1 MSAKQIDGKSLAAA
15 IVARAKR
22 DCVDL
27 GYAPT
32 LAVVIIGDDPASHQ
46 YVRLK
51 EKACREAGIRFER
64 LSFDASAKITLV
76 VRAIETLNSRQDV
89 DAILVQLP
97 LPKPLDERVIIRT
110 IDPVKD
116 VDGFHPDNAD
126 ALAHGSPRLIPGLA
140 AGILALIKSTDEPLR
155 GKKAAVIANSKIFFE
170 PLAIVLGS
178 AGIEPFYLHPDEAP
192 SRASEADIVVIAI
205 GRAHFLKAEMVK
217 QGAILIDVGTNRL
230 DGKTVGDVDPS
241 AADVASFVS
250 PVPGGVGPMTVA
262 MLIKNTVELAKKRR
276 GHG

>member
-1 MSAKQIDGKSLAAA
+1 MSAKSIDGKSLGAA
-15 IVARAKR
+15 IIARAKR
-22 DCVDL
+22 ECLEL

-32 LAVVIIGDDPASHQ
+32 LGVVIVGDDPASHQ

-64 LSFDASAKITLV
+64 LSFAADANVTLI
-76 VRAIETLNSRQDV
+76 VRAIENFNRRQDV
-89 DAILVQLP
+89 DAVLVQLP
-97 LPKPLDERVIIRT
+97 LPKPLDERVVIRS
-110 IDPVKD
+110 IEPAKD

-126 ALAHGSPRLIPGLA
+126 ALAQGSPRLIPGLA
-140 AGILALIKSTDEPLR
+140 AGILALIKSTGEELR
-155 GKKAAVIANSKIFFE
+155 GKKAAVIANSKVFFE
-170 PLAIVLGS
+170 PLAIVLRS
-178 AGIEPFYLHPDEAP
+178 AGLVPSYLSANDAAQA
-192 SRASEADIVVIAI
+192 READVVVIAI

-217 QGAILIDVGTNRL
+217 PGAIVIDVGTNKL
-230 DGKTVGDVDPS
+230 DGKTVGDVDP
-241 AADVASFVS
+241 AVWETASSVS